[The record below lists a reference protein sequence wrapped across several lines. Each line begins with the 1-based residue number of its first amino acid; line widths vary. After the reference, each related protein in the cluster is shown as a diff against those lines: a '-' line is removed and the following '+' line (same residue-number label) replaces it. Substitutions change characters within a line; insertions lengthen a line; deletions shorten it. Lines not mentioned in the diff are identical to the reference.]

1 MSIAALARARLSAVT
16 IRARSAFAAITDW
29 RGEKVNPAA
38 LKKPGEKRQTKR
50 ASTPFGA
57 DPEKL
62 VALFKKADDGDP
74 RELQALLAEVEARD
88 AHIGGVLDTRYKAAT
103 RVPMRA
109 VARSDDARDV
119 EIAEAVQREIF
130 DAPWFRPMCR
140 DLLDGTMKGWAVC
153 EIVWQT
159 GDVWKPSEV
168 RQVDQQLTGVDP
180 LDDRRMQ

>member
-62 VALFKKADDGDP
+62 VALFKKADDGEYEEQHPDRVP
-74 RELQALLAEVEARD
+74 DSEADAEV
-88 AHIGGVLDTRYKAAT
+88 
-103 RVPMRA
+103 
-109 VARSDDARDV
+109 DDAASP
-119 EIAEAVQREIF
+119 ETPTGP
-130 DAPWFRPMCR
+130 DA
-140 DLLDGTMKGWAVC
+140 
-153 EIVWQT
+153 
-159 GDVWKPSEV
+159 S
-168 RQVDQQLTGVDP
+168 
-180 LDDRRMQ
+180 